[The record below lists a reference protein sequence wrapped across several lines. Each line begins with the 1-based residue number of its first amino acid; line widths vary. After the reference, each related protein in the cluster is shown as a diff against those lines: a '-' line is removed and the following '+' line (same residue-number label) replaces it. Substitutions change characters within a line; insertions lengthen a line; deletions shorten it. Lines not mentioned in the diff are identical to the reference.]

1 MECKKEF
8 IKIIKNN
15 DSSEYCEAIK
25 NFYKNNEIIHNFS
38 EAAHSFALNNF
49 SLERIEDVL
58 PKIYYDCL
66 TYSYESE
73 NWYK

>member
-1 MECKKEF
+1 MQEKF

-15 DSSEYCEAIK
+15 DIDEYCQAIK
-25 NFYKNNEIIHNFS
+25 GFYKNYDKINSFS
-38 EAAHSFALNNF
+38 EEAHSFAIDNF
-49 SLERIEDVL
+49 SLSIIENIL